1 MTQRELDGQTLFV
14 IGGGRGIGAAIATRA
29 RQVGMVVTVG
39 ARDPLAIDGAV
50 RLDLTDEA
58 TIAAASAQIG
68 AVDHVVTLGS
78 LPHDAPVA
86 GLDRDR
92 MVAAFEAKVIGPILV
107 AKHFEIR
114 QSMTLFAGVVGWRP
128 GPGSIVKGIT
138 NGAVDYAVRH
148 LAANLAPVRVNAIAP
163 GIIDSGA
170 WDAKGEAKPAFLT
183 GAAGQTLV
191 GRHGELDDVVDAALW
206 LIRSPYVDGETI
218 HVDGGRR

>member
-1 MTQRELDGQTLFV
+1 MTELDGQRVLV

-29 RQVGMVVTVG
+29 RHVGMDVVVG
-39 ARDPLAIDGAV
+39 ARDPRTIEGAV

-58 TIAAASAQIG
+58 SIAAAATKIG

-78 LPHDAPVA
+78 DPYGASIA
-86 GLDRDR
+86 ELDRDQF
-92 MVAAFEAKVIGPILV
+92 VAAFETKVIGPILV

-114 QSMTLFAGVVGWRP
+114 RSMTLFAGVVGWRP
-128 GPGSIVKGIT
+128 GPGSIVKGVA
-138 NGAVDYAVRH
+138 NGAVDFAARH

-170 WDAKGEAKPAFLT
+170 WDGKGDAKPAFLA
-183 GAAGQTLV
+183 GAAEQTLV
-191 GRHGELDDVVDAALW
+191 GRYGELDDVVDTAIW
-206 LIRSPYVDGETI
+206 LLRSSYVDGQTI

>member
-1 MTQRELDGQTLFV
+1 VTELSGQRLLV
-14 IGGGRGIGAAIATRA
+14 IGGGRGIGAAIAERA
-29 RQVGMVVTVG
+29 RQEGMDVMVG
-39 ARDPLAIDGAV
+39 ARDPRTIEDAV

-58 TIAAASAQIG
+58 TIAAAAAQLG
-68 AVDHVVTLGS
+68 AVDHVVNLGS
-78 LPHDAPVA
+78 LPHDAPIA
-86 GLDRDR
+86 DLDRDR
-92 MVAAFEAKVIGPILV
+92 IVAAFEAKVIGPILV

-114 QSMTLFAGVVGWRP
+114 RSMTLFAGVVGWRP

-138 NGAVDYAVRH
+138 NGAVDFAARH

-170 WDAKGEAKPAFLT
+170 WDGKGEAKPAFLT

-191 GRHGELDDVVDAALW
+191 GRHGELDDVVDAAIW
-206 LIRSPYVDGETI
+206 LIRSGYVDGQTI